1 MQQVTD
7 ELRILVEAEVER
19 AIKNIEKFDSAM
31 DGTEKTTASFS
42 EALSA
47 VEKKALIMSGAVI
60 TAGGASVKFAA
71 GNQSLKAPLK
81 FF

>member
-31 DGTEKTTASFS
+31 DGTEKLQPLF
-42 EALSA
+42 
-47 VEKKALIMSGAVI
+47 
-60 TAGGASVKFAA
+60 
-71 GNQSLKAPLK
+71 LKL
-81 FF
+81 

>member
-19 AIKNIEKFDSAM
+19 AIKNIERFDSAM
-31 DGTEKTTASFS
+31 DGSEKTTASFS

-47 VEKKALIMSGAVI
+47 VEKK
-60 TAGGASVKFAA
+60 
-71 GNQSLKAPLK
+71 SLDNERSSHHGRRS
-81 FF
+81 FR